1 MATRL
6 TRKASRASKRDAMPQ
21 PRISAPPEALP
32 VATLLSLGEASKLV
46 GVSKST
52 IWRAIQKGRLSAA
65 SRTDEGEFRVEPA
78 ELHRV
83 FGETRRSAAKVGDA
97 TAAHVAGLEQMLA
110 FAREQLEK
118 AERDRDAW
126 RAQAEAAQKLL
137 IDARAKRFSWWRQ
150 EQPISA
156 AVREARGNADCKR

>member
-1 MATRL
+1 MAKRI
-6 TRKASRASKRDAMPQ
+6 TRKASKASKRGATPQ
-21 PRISAPPEALP
+21 PRISAPSEALP
-32 VATLLSLGEASKLV
+32 VATLLSLGEAARSV

-52 IWRAIQKGRLSAA
+52 VWRAIQKGRLSAA
-65 SRTDEGEFRVEPA
+65 SRTDEGEFRVEPS

-83 FGETRRSAAKVGDA
+83 FGEAKRSMVAKGDA

-126 RAQAEAAQKLL
+126 REAAQRIL
-137 IDARAKRFSWWRQ
+137 IDARPKRFSWWRG
-150 EQPISA
+150 S
-156 AVREARGNADCKR
+156 GKD